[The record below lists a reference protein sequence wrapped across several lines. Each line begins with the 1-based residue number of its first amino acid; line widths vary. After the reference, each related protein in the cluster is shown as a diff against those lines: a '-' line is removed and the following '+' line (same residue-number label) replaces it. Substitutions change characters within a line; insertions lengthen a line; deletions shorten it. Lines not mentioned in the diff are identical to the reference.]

1 MNIKEAKIKLES
13 YCAYQ
18 ERSQMEARKK
28 LNELGLYGDDAEELI
43 VDLIASNFLNEERFA
58 KSFIGGK
65 FRIKRWG
72 KNKILSSLR
81 QHDISDYCIKV
92 GMKEIEKEEYLK
104 VMEKLIITKNETL
117 QEDNIYIKRNKIAKS
132 LIARGFEP
140 EMIWVYLKQ
149 HIL

>member
-1 MNIKEAKIKLES
+1 MPNLLSEVNLES
-13 YCAYQ
+13 
-18 ERSQMEARKK
+18 KD
-28 LNELGLYGDDAEELI
+28 G
-43 VDLIASNFLNEERFA
+43 
-58 KSFIGGK
+58 
-65 FRIKRWG
+65 G
-72 KNKILSSLR
+72 KNKILSSLW